1 MNCEEFTNRFDEY
14 REGSLAGHE
23 SEAASAHLKSC
34 PRCRDRIEH
43 VERLRAALRDL
54 PVPRAQ
60 PGFFEHA
67 VRNAAAA
74 HTKQH
79 RPWAY
84 VGAALAASL
93 ALWIGAVSLTPLL
106 RPSPAVTISLN
117 EPRTI
122 QLAFNAE
129 RDVSRATIQL
139 QLPEG
144 IEVQGFPGE
153 REIRW
158 QADLARGVNVLPL
171 PLVATSTTGGAL
183 LARLEQGGRSTQL
196 SVQLRVSTPER
207 SGASSGRARPT
218 TITG

>member
-1 MNCEEFTNRFDEY
+1 MNCQEFINRSDEY
-14 REGSLAGHE
+14 RERSLARHE
-23 SEAASAHLKSC
+23 SEAAAAHLKSC
-34 PRCRDRIEH
+34 PRCRDRIGH
-43 VERLRAALRDL
+43 AERLRAALRDL

-67 VRNAAAA
+67 LRNAATA

-79 RPWAY
+79 RRWAY

-93 ALWIGAVSLTPLL
+93 ALWIGAASLIPLL

-129 RDVSRATIQL
+129 REVAQATIRL

-144 IEVQGFPGE
+144 VEVQGFPGE

-158 QADLARGVNVLPL
+158 Q
-171 PLVATSTTGGAL
+171 T
-183 LARLEQGGRSTQL
+183 
-196 SVQLRVSTPER
+196 
-207 SGASSGRARPT
+207 
-218 TITG
+218 